1 MTIEY
6 IIYKIKSKDV
16 NITDIYIG
24 SVEASQ
30 YNQRK
35 ATHKLYC
42 ETYNRDYKVYNFIR
56 TNGGFNSFEFEIVER
71 KFFENSIEAR
81 MLEENY
87 RQELQTKN
95 MNTRKA
101 YRTIEEKRTYENN
114 YNKQKYQLEKV
125 SKSMYNL
132 LNNHFD

>member
-1 MTIEY
+1 MEY
-6 IIYKIKSKDV
+6 IIYKIKSKDI

-35 ATHKLYC
+35 ANHKLYC
-42 ETYNRDYKVYNFIR
+42 ETYNRNYKVYNFIR

-87 RQELQTKN
+87 RQELHTEN

-101 YRTIEEKRTYENN
+101 YRTIEEKKIYENN
-114 YNKQKYQLEKV
+114 YNKRKYQLEKV

-132 LNNHFD
+132 LNNHF